1 MSYNSK
7 RTITSLIAGLILT
20 AAYAV
25 YALGGSSPAPGDL
38 KLWAIA
44 MLVFIGIAVVAM
56 IVVHIL
62 FHIAVAI
69 GIAVKERQ
77 HDDKTVERIIAAEMS
92 EDERDKII
100 NLKAYRIGYICAGVG
115 FVAALVALAF
125 GLSAVFALH
134 ILFGA
139 SAVGSFAEGIA
150 SVYFYEKGVRNG

>member
-7 RTITSLIAGLILT
+7 RTIVTLIAGFILIVGYII
-20 AAYAV
+20 YAI
-25 YALGGSSPAPGDL
+25 GGSAPAPDDL
-38 KLWAIA
+38 KSWAIA
-44 MLVFIGIAVVAM
+44 MLVFIGIAVVLM

-69 GIAVKERQ
+69 GIAVKEQQR
-77 HDDKTVERIIAAEMS
+77 DDKTVGRIIAAEMS

-100 NLKAYRIGYICAGVG
+100 NLKAYRIGYICAGIG
-115 FVAALVALAF
+115 FVAVLVALAF
-125 GLSAVFALH
+125 GLSAVVALH

-150 SVYFYEKGVRNG
+150 SVYFYEKGVCNG